1 MPTIED
7 ILREA
12 KEAGASD
19 VHLTVGIPPKMRV
32 NGDLLTMNYS
42 KMLPADT
49 LDILLEIMTAA
60 QRETF
65 EERGEYDFSFSINHR
80 RQRAKGQKNFK
91 KIF

>member
-1 MPTIED
+1 MPTIEE

-32 NGDLLTMNYS
+32 NGDLITMNYS

-49 LDILLEIMTAA
+49 LDILLGIMS
-60 QRETF
+60 E
-65 EERGEYDFSFSINHR
+65 S
-80 RQRAKGQKNFK
+80 
-91 KIF
+91 